1 VQGAEILPLL
11 PELSRAGLR
20 RVATPLRV
28 WWRSNWIY
36 RRFLRGP
43 LADHIVFHPWDALP
57 RQLEEA
63 DSLLRGRFRF
73 HGQTVDVPDGVSIFD
88 LPPPS
93 QAWYLALHSFNW
105 LPALS
110 TAGGENARKLATNL
124 IGQWVKRYNAYSEP
138 VWLPHIMARRMSH
151 IFSHGRLVVLNSEMM
166 WRSRLF
172 VSLREQSKMLERI
185 AGEAP
190 DGLPRLEA
198 AAVLA
203 LSGLCLDD
211 SPKRR
216 EAGLKRLQEEIER
229 QILPDGGHVSR
240 SPQALLSA
248 YRHVIM
254 VMEALSAVNEEPPH
268 ALRNAHDRMAPMLR
282 FFRHADGALALFNGG
297 AEGDPRMIAG
307 LLARDDV
314 RGQPFHHARHSA
326 YQRLTAGR
334 TLVLLDCGLTPP
346 GPFSLEAHA
355 GAGAF
360 ELSSGHDR
368 IIVNCGAAGL
378 SHQAWSAALRATAA
392 HSTLTLS
399 DTSSAHIL
407 APGAA
412 RDLLGPRLMGG
423 PREPVS
429 RRVETAQG
437 WTVEAMH
444 DAYVE
449 SFGLRHERQ
458 ITLSP
463 QGLMVTGRDR
473 LVPVEA
479 RTAAERPAGGR
490 TFAVRFHVHPDVRV
504 SRLEGGGILLK
515 LPGGEGWR
523 FRAGGGQLDVEE
535 SVYLG
540 GPVVRR
546 AEQIVIAGALKDAPT
561 EIAWV
566 FEQIVA

>member
-1 VQGAEILPLL
+1 VKGSELLPLL
-11 PELSRAGLR
+11 PELIRSGLR
-20 RVATPLRV
+20 RVSTPLRV
-28 WWRSNWIY
+28 LWRRGWIY
-36 RRFLRGP
+36 RRLLKGP

-57 RQLEEA
+57 RRLEEA

-73 HGQTVDVPDGVSIFD
+73 HGQTVDVPAGVSVFD
-88 LPPPS
+88 VKPPS
-93 QAWYLALHSFNW
+93 AAWHEALHSFNW

-110 TAGGENARKLATNL
+110 TAGGEASRKLATNL
-124 IGQWVKRYNAYSEP
+124 IGQWIKRHQLYSEP
-138 VWLPHIMARRMSH
+138 VWLPHIMARRLAH
-151 IFSHGRLVVLNSEMM
+151 IFSHGRLVILNSEMM

-172 VSLREQSKMLERI
+172 VSLREQSRMLERI
-185 AGEAP
+185 CDEAP

-198 AAVLA
+198 CAVLA

-211 SPKRR
+211 SPRR
-216 EAGLKRLQEEIER
+216 RDAGLVRLETEIER

-240 SPQALLSA
+240 SPEALLSA

-268 ALRNAHDRMAPMLR
+268 GLRNAHDRMAPMLR

-297 AEGDPRMIAG
+297 AESDPRMIAG
-307 LLARDDV
+307 LLARDDI
-314 RGQPFHHARHSA
+314 RGQPFHHARHSG

-334 TLVLLDCGLTPP
+334 TLCLLDCGKTPD
-346 GPFSLEAHA
+346 GAFALEAHA

-360 ELSSGHDR
+360 ELSSGADR
-368 IIVNCGAAGL
+368 IVVNCGAGGL
-378 SHQAWSAALRATAA
+378 THQAWNAALRATAA

-407 APGAA
+407 PAGIA
-412 RDLLGPRLMGG
+412 RDLLGPRLVGG
-423 PREPVS
+423 PVAPVS
-429 RRVETAQG
+429 RRAETAQG

-444 DAYVE
+444 DAYVAL
-449 SFGLRHERQ
+449 FGIQHERQ
-458 ITLSP
+458 ITCSP

-473 LVPVEA
+473 LVPVEG
-479 RTAAERPAGGR
+479 RTVAQAPAGR
-490 TFAVRFHVHPDVRV
+490 SYAVRFHIHPDVRV

-523 FRAGGGQLDVEE
+523 FRAGGGTLEVEE

-546 AEQIVIAGALKDAPT
+546 AEQLVISGQIKDSPA

>member
-1 VQGAEILPLL
+1 MLPLL
-11 PELSRAGLR
+11 PELIRAGLR
-20 RVATPLRV
+20 RVATPARV
-28 WWRSNWIY
+28 WWRRNWLY
-36 RRFLRGP
+36 RRLLKGP
-43 LADHIVFHPWDALP
+43 LADHIAFHPWDASP
-57 RQLEEA
+57 RRLEEA
-63 DSLLRGRFRF
+63 DSLLRGRFRLYGA
-73 HGQTVDVPDGVSIFD
+73 HVDVPDGVSVFD
-88 LPPPS
+88 LPAPTP
-93 QAWYLALHSFNW
+93 AWHAALHSFAW

-110 TAGGENARKLATNL
+110 NAGGDNARRLATNL
-124 IGQWVKRYNAYSEP
+124 IAQWVKRHGGYSEP
-138 VWLPHIMARRMSH
+138 VWSPHILARRLAA
-151 IFSHGRLVVLNSEMM
+151 IFSHGRLVILNSEMM
-166 WRSRLF
+166 WRSKLF
-172 VSLREQSKMLERI
+172 VSLREQCKILERI
-185 AGEAP
+185 SGEAP
-190 DGLPRLEA
+190 DGLPRLET

-211 SPKRR
+211 SARRR
-216 EAGLKRLQEEIER
+216 EIGMARLEQEIER

-240 SPQALLSA
+240 SPEALLSA

-254 VMEALSAVNEEPPH
+254 VLESLSAVGEEPPH

-334 TLVLLDCGLTPP
+334 SLCLLDTGKTPD
-346 GPFSLEAHA
+346 GAFAADAHA

-360 ELSSGHDR
+360 ELSSGPDR
-368 IIVNCGAAGL
+368 IVVNCGAGGL
-378 SHQAWSAALRATAA
+378 TYPSWNWALRATAA

-407 APGAA
+407 PAGLA

-423 PREPVS
+423 PKAPLS

-437 WTVEAMH
+437 WTVEVMH
-444 DAYVE
+444 DAYVRL
-449 SFGLRHERQ
+449 FGVRHERQ

-473 LVPVEA
+473 LVPDFGKNGDGQI
-479 RTAAERPAGGR
+479 AAGR
-490 TFAVRFHVHPDVRV
+490 NFAVRFHIHPDVRV
-504 SRLEGGGILLK
+504 SPLDGGGILLK
-515 LPGGEGWR
+515 LPSGEGWR
-523 FRAGGGQLDVEE
+523 FRAGGGVLSVEE

-540 GPVVRR
+540 GPMVRR
-546 AEQIVIAGALKDAPT
+546 AEQLVVSGTMTDSPA

>member
-1 VQGAEILPLL
+1 MQGREILPLL
-11 PELSRAGLR
+11 PELIRAGFSRAL
-20 RVATPLRV
+20 APLRV
-28 WWRSNWIY
+28 WWRRNWFY
-36 RRFLRGP
+36 RRLLKGP
-43 LADHIVFHPWDALP
+43 LADHVVFHPWDAAP
-57 RQLEEA
+57 RKLEEA
-63 DSLLRGRFRF
+63 NSLLRGRFRF
-73 HGQTVDVPDGVSIFD
+73 YGVSVDVPDGVSVFD
-88 LPPPS
+88 LKPPNA
-93 QAWYLALHSFNW
+93 AWEMALHSFAW

-110 TAGGENARKLATNL
+110 NAGGDNARKLATNL
-124 IGQWVKRYNAYSEP
+124 IGQWVKRHGAYSEP
-138 VWLPHIMARRMSH
+138 AWLPHVMARRLAAL
-151 IFSHGRLVVLNSEMM
+151 FTHGRLVILNSEMM

-172 VSLREQSKMLERI
+172 VSLREQCRMLERI
-185 AGEAP
+185 SREAP

-198 AAVLA
+198 AAILA

-216 EAGLKRLQEEIER
+216 ETGLARLEEEIER

-240 SPQALLSA
+240 SPEQLLSA
-248 YRHVIM
+248 YRHIIM
-254 VMEALSAVNEEPPH
+254 ILESLSAVGEEPPH

-282 FFRHADGALALFNGG
+282 FFRHGDGALSLFNGG

-334 TLVLLDCGLTPP
+334 TLCLLDCGKTPD
-346 GPFSLEAHA
+346 GAFALEAHA
-355 GAGAF
+355 GACAF
-360 ELSSGHDR
+360 ELSSGSDR
-368 IIVNCGAAGL
+368 IVVNCGAGGL
-378 SHQAWSAALRATAA
+378 THQTWNWALRATAA
-392 HSTLTLS
+392 HSTLILA
-399 DTSSAHIL
+399 DTSSAQVL
-407 APGAA
+407 PVGLP
-412 RDLLGPRLMGG
+412 RDLLGPRLTGG
-423 PREPVS
+423 PKAPLS

-444 DAYVE
+444 DAYVAA
-449 SFGLRHERQ
+449 FGVRHERQ

-473 LVPVEA
+473 LVPVDG
-479 RTAAERPAGGR
+479 TASGAS
-490 TFAVRFHVHPDVRV
+490 FAVRFHIHPDVRV
-504 SRLEGGGILLK
+504 SRLDGGGILLK

-523 FRAGGGQLDVEE
+523 FRCGGGVLDVEE

-546 AEQIVIAGALKDAPT
+546 AEQLVISGTMKDAPA

>member
-1 VQGAEILPLL
+1 MQAQQLLPLL
-11 PELSRAGLR
+11 PELTRAGLR
-20 RVATPLRV
+20 RAATPLRV
-28 WWRSNWIY
+28 WWRQGWIY
-36 RRFLRGP
+36 RRLLKGP
-43 LADHIVFHPWDALP
+43 LADHIVFHPWDAAP
-57 RQLEEA
+57 RRLEEA

-73 HGQTVDVPDGVSIFD
+73 YGVTLDVPDGVSVFD
-88 LPPPS
+88 LAPPNA
-93 QAWYLALHSFNW
+93 AWHAALHSFAW

-110 TAGGENARKLATNL
+110 NAGGDNARRLATNL
-124 IGQWVKRYNAYSEP
+124 IGQWVKRHGTYSEP
-138 VWLPHIMARRMSH
+138 VWSPQIMARRLAN
-151 IFSHGRLVVLNSEMM
+151 IFSHGRLVILNSEMM

-172 VSLREQSKMLERI
+172 VSLREQSKILERI
-185 AGEAP
+185 SREAP

-211 SPKRR
+211 SVRR
-216 EAGLKRLQEEIER
+216 HQTGIARLEEEIER

-240 SPQALLSA
+240 SPEALLSA

-254 VMEALSAVNEEPPH
+254 VMESLSAVGEEPPH
-268 ALRNAHDRMAPMLR
+268 VLRNAHDRMAPMLR

-297 AEGDPRMIAG
+297 AESDPRMIAG

-326 YQRLTAGR
+326 YQRLIAGR
-334 TLVLLDCGLTPP
+334 TLCLLDCGKTPP
-346 GPFSLEAHA
+346 ASFALEAHA

-360 ELSSGHDR
+360 ELSSGQDR
-368 IIVNCGAAGL
+368 IVVNCGAGGL
-378 SHQAWSAALRATAA
+378 THQTWNWALRATAA
-392 HSTLTLS
+392 HSTLTCS

-407 APGAA
+407 PAGIA
-412 RDLLGPRLMGG
+412 RDLLGPRLTGG
-423 PREPVS
+423 PKEPLS

-444 DAYVE
+444 DAYVPQ
-449 SFGLRHERQ
+449 FGVRHERQ
-458 ITLSP
+458 ITMSP

-473 LVPVEA
+473 LVPVEGH
-479 RTAAERPAGGR
+479 PAIGR
-490 TFAVRFHVHPDVRV
+490 SFAVRFHIHPDVRV
-504 SRLEGGGILLK
+504 SRLDGGGILLK

-523 FRAGGGQLDVEE
+523 FRAGGGLLDVEE

-546 AEQIVIAGALKDAPT
+546 AEQLVLSGTMKDSPA

>member
-1 VQGAEILPLL
+1 MQAGALLPLL
-11 PELSRAGLR
+11 PDLMRSGARRA
-20 RVATPLRV
+20 ATPLRV
-28 WWRSNWIY
+28 WGRRSWIY
-36 RRFLRGP
+36 RRFLKGP
-43 LADHIVFHPWDALP
+43 LADHIVFHPWDAAP
-57 RQLEEA
+57 RRLEEA

-73 HGQTVDVPDGVSIFD
+73 HGITVDVPDGVSVFD
-88 LPPPS
+88 IVPPS
-93 QAWYLALHSFNW
+93 PVWAEALHSFAW

-110 TAGGENARKLATNL
+110 MAGGEAARKLATNL
-124 IGQWVKRYNAYSEP
+124 IGQWVKRHSRYSEP
-138 VWLPHIMARRMSH
+138 VWLPHITARRLAA
-151 IFSHGRLVVLNSEMM
+151 IFCHGRLVIVNSEMM

-172 VSLREQSKMLERI
+172 VSLREQSRMLERI
-185 AGEAP
+185 AIEAP

-211 SPKRR
+211 SPKRLETGLAR
-216 EAGLKRLQEEIER
+216 LEAEIER

-240 SPQALLSA
+240 SPEALLSA
-248 YRHVIM
+248 YRHIIM
-254 VMEALSAVNEEPPH
+254 VLEALSAVNEEPPH
-268 ALRNAHDRMAPMLR
+268 ILRNAHDRMAPMLR

-297 AEGDPRMIAG
+297 AENDPRTIAG
-307 LLARDDV
+307 LLARDDI
-314 RGQPFHHARHSA
+314 RGQPFHHARHSG
-326 YQRLTAGR
+326 YQRLATAR
-334 TLVLLDCGLTPP
+334 TLVLIDCGKTPP
-346 GPFSLEAHA
+346 PPFALDAHA

-360 ELSSGHDR
+360 ELSSGNDR
-368 IIVNCGAAGL
+368 IVVNCGAGGL
-378 SHQAWSAALRATAA
+378 SHPSWNWALRATAA

-407 APGAA
+407 PAGLA

-423 PREPVS
+423 PIEPLS

-437 WTVEAMH
+437 WSVEAMH
-444 DAYVE
+444 DAYVPD
-449 SFGLRHERQ
+449 FGVRHERQ

-473 LVPVEA
+473 LIPMD
-479 RTAAERPAGGR
+479 AAGRPAGGR
-490 TFAVRFHVHPDVRV
+490 NFAVRFHIHPDVRV
-504 SRLEGGGILLK
+504 SQLEGGGILLK

-523 FRAGGGQLDVEE
+523 FRAGGGTLAVEE

-540 GPVVRR
+540 GHVVRR
-546 AEQIVIAGALKDAPT
+546 AEQLVVSGVMKDAPA